1 MEAVARPSRALKCM
15 LPAKTAEATT
25 ARMATPSHRD
35 VRAASTAELSAWSDV
50 VLGGAI
56 DRGCV
61 TPNAGSAAP
70 QTRPGEA

>member
-15 LPAKTAEATT
+15 LPVKTT
-25 ARMATPSHRD
+25 ARMVTLTHRD
-35 VRAASTAELSAWSDV
+35 ERAVSMAELSAWSDK
-50 VLGGAI
+50 VLAGAD

-61 TPNAGSAAP
+61 TPDAGPATP

>member
-1 MEAVARPSRALKCM
+1 MEAVARPSKALKCM
-15 LPAKTAEATT
+15 LSVKTAEATM

-35 VRAASTAELSAWSDV
+35 ARAASTAELSAWLDM
-50 VLGGAI
+50 VLGGAV

-61 TPNAGSAAP
+61 TLDAGPVAP